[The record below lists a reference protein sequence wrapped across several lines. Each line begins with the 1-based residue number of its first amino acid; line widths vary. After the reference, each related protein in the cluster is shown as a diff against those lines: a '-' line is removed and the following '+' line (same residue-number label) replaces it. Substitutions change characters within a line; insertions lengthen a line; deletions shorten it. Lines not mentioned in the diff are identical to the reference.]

1 MKLTLRIL
9 FMSVYVFL
17 AVVFAPVAIIIVIL
31 ISIPHFWARL
41 RKHRPEKSIP
51 APAVPFP
58 GPVKTPAETRAKF
71 VADDWNH
78 AAYYDL
84 RREGHC

>member
-1 MKLTLRIL
+1 MIKWYCLTWLIG
-9 FMSVYVFL
+9 FFL
-17 AVVFAPVAIIIVIL
+17 GF
-31 ISIPHFWARL
+31 FF
-41 RKHRPEKSIP
+41 HRVKKSIP

-58 GPVKTPAETRAKF
+58 GPDISAQPPNPVPCKTPVETRAKF
-71 VADDWNH
+71 IADDWNH